1 MKCGTPMDTTAQV
14 EIGTNIIVTCT
25 YNVNNLIAMTGGKQW
40 RGRTYQLLV
49 KSEDGNYYDVGV
61 LMPGS
66 SQTIKRF
73 FIEDTTSST
82 NSINLMTGFT
92 LSFNYNSKS
101 KLDTPTLAPIYTI
114 VSIDSSSGIS
124 SAPLTTMTYEVL
136 FTNDIS
142 SFWNGALISFIVI
155 SVIALIHTIAKTY
168 IGYLNKKSP
177 LQFFINFAGVYS
189 LWLYHYLL
197 FMTGYWFLFT
207 KSAASPVFLLPSH
220 STSLY
225 GAFYALVAIMVVLRL
240 VWVIVDKAE
249 KLSTEVFVINWER
262 SEFKNSWR
270 EIFVI
275 NTLA

>member
-1 MKCGTPMDTTAQV
+1 
-14 EIGTNIIVTCT
+14 
-25 YNVNNLIAMTGGKQW
+25 
-40 RGRTYQLLV
+40 
-49 KSEDGNYYDVGV
+49 
-61 LMPGS
+61 MPGS
-66 SQTIKRF
+66 SLTIKRF
-73 FIEDTTSST
+73 FIEDTTTSSS
-82 NSINLMTGFT
+82 SINLMTGFT
-92 LSFNYNSKS
+92 LSFNYNSNN
-101 KLDTPTLAPIYTI
+101 KLDTPTLSPVYT
-114 VSIDSSSGIS
+114 VVSSSS
-124 SAPLTTMTYEVL
+124 SSTAPLTTMTYEVL

-142 SFWNGALISFIVI
+142 SFWRGALISFIVI

-177 LQFFINFAGVYS
+177 LQFFVNFAGVYS

-207 KSAASPVFLLPSH
+207 KSASNPVFLLPSR